1 MPKHNRE
8 ANGPLK
14 VTDKRIFTAEGE
26 IKEEFRNSVTPSV
39 APPPAPAG
47 EEPKPAPPPQ
57 PERKKSLRDAA
68 GSPGSMFTNFLESL
82 IANAYM
88 SLGLLRSPYAP
99 QPVVDL
105 AAAKQMIDIL
115 SMLQEKTAGN
125 ITEEES
131 AFFET
136 HLAELKFKYVQKS
149 KAL

>member
-1 MPKHNRE
+1 LPKDNRDV
-8 ANGPLK
+8 NGPLK

-26 IKEEFRNSVTPSV
+26 IREEFRNSVTPSDV
-39 APPPAPAG
+39 PPPPPVA
-47 EEPKPAPPPQ
+47 EERRPAPPPE
-57 PERKKSLRDAA
+57 ERKKSLRDAA
-68 GSPGSMFTNFLESL
+68 GSPGSMFTTFLESL

-105 AAAKQMIDIL
+105 PAAKQMIDIL

-131 AFFET
+131 SFFET